1 MRTFLACTLSL
12 IVGTAYGQYVLD
24 GARAAV
30 EIIQDQRSWFS

>member
-12 IVGTAYGQYVLD
+12 IVGVAYGQYVLD

-30 EIIQDQRSWFS
+30 EIIQDQRS